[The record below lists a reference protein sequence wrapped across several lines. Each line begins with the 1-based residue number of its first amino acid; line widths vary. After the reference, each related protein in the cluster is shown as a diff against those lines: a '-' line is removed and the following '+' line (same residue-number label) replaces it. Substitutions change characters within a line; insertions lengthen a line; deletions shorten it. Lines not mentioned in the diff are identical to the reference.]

1 MRFGVTPETRNQY
14 HAFLKER
21 SDAINDCILFLND
34 ACKKAGEAYTAGHV
48 GVLAVIALAR
58 HAVESLD
65 GVCLLIEH
73 GSVLPCYPLLRSV
86 FDASLGVMYI
96 LQADSDKRGSA
107 YFVTQ
112 IRQEI
117 AFFERCDP
125 TTNGGREIRREL
137 QDDIAGQD
145 ALDGMALQDVQKHL
159 ADLQAELNDPLF
171 SAAAQ
176 AWLVTNKKN
185 PEWYSLFGGPGNL
198 RDLAKSLRFL
208 SGFEIHY
215 RPWCRQ
221 VHATDTVQC
230 LSENGDSIV
239 LRPIR
244 CPDGI
249 QRVVRSAGLLALVLA
264 GRLLDA
270 FGAGS
275 DGAAVARYKDLENR
289 IKSLANVKAP
299 DWRG

>member
-1 MRFGVTPETRNQY
+1 MRFGVTAETSGQY
-14 HAFLKER
+14 RAFLKER
-21 SDAINDCILFLND
+21 SEAINDCIVFLHD
-34 ACKKAGEAYTAGHV
+34 ACKKAGDAYSAENV
-48 GVLAVIALAR
+48 AVLAVVALGR

-65 GVCLLIEH
+65 GVCLLVGH

-96 LQADSDKRGSA
+96 LQADSSQRGSA

-176 AWLVTNKKN
+176 AWLDTNKKN
-185 PEWYSLFGGPGNL
+185 
-198 RDLAKSLRFL
+198 
-208 SGFEIHY
+208 
-215 RPWCRQ
+215 
-221 VHATDTVQC
+221 DTP
-230 LSENGDSIV
+230 
-239 LRPIR
+239 R
-244 CPDGI
+244 
-249 QRVVRSAGLLALVLA
+249 
-264 GRLLDA
+264 
-270 FGAGS
+270 
-275 DGAAVARYKDLENR
+275 
-289 IKSLANVKAP
+289 
-299 DWRG
+299 